1 MSDQLTVVLGG
12 TGRTG
17 RRVVEALQRDGHPVR
32 AASRGGS
39 GPGTVRFDW
48 TDDDTWE
55 AALTGATRLYLMA
68 PDGTPV
74 DPGFVARAVES
85 GVRRIVLL
93 SSGAVEEMGD
103 QRLLDAERLVQDCGA
118 EWTVLRPSWFDQ
130 NFDEGF
136 FRPGVMAGEVV
147 MPVGDLRQAFVDAG
161 AVAAVAAAAL
171 TRDGHAGQVYEVR
184 GPEALTFDEAVAT
197 IARVSGR
204 RVRFVGDP
212 GAYRDALTAAGQPG
226 EVTEAEL
233 AAFAALRARGDD
245 EPDDV
250 VERLTGRP
258 PTTFPDY
265 AAAAAARGAW
275 RD

>member
-1 MSDQLTVVLGG
+1 MTEQPIVVLGA

-17 RRVVEALQRDGHPVR
+17 RRVVEALRRDGQRVR
-32 AASRGGS
+32 AASRS
-39 GPGTVRFDW
+39 PRGTDAVRFEW
-48 TDDDTWE
+48 GEPTTW
-55 AALTGATRLYLMA
+55 APTLAGATGLYLMA

-74 DPGFVARAVES
+74 APEFVAAAVEQ

-93 SSGAVEEMGD
+93 SSSAVEEMGD
-103 QRLLDAERLVQDCGA
+103 QRLLDAERLVRDSGA

-136 FRPGVMAGEVV
+136 FQPSVLAGEVL

-161 AVAAVAAAAL
+161 DIAAVAAAAL
-171 TRDGHAGQVYEVR
+171 TQEDSAGQVYEVR
-184 GPEALTFDEAVAT
+184 GPEALTFAEAVDT
-197 IARVSGR
+197 ISRVSGR
-204 RVRFVGDP
+204 EVRFAGDP
-212 GAYRDALTAAGQPG
+212 DAYRAALTAAGQPE

-233 AAFAALRARGDD
+233 AAFAALRGRGDD
-245 EPDDV
+245 EPNDV

-258 PTTFPDY
+258 PTSFADY

-275 RD
+275 RG